1 MKKLLA
7 VLLVICLAFAGFV
20 TYKNYD
26 PSKVNIF
33 GSGKTEDPAETAE
46 KIESVDYDALYATHA
61 PDEVVLRVG
70 DRDVT
75 WGEFFYMYQY
85 GAASMEQMFLYYGM
99 TTDWSMVVDEE
110 TGLTLGDAVS
120 NDALQQIRDFA
131 AIEKLGEQNGVTRES
146 VLPEAEETLAGF
158 ADSYATSTGETE
170 EAFYAMLQEQYMDK
184 DTYKNFI
191 VWNLT
196 ENKLFTKLYGDSGE
210 LVSDEDAQKY
220 ITDNGYAKFNHI
232 LFLCVDMTT
241 GEEIDEAAQAD
252 KLKQAEA
259 LEQELRA
266 AETTEELLALYA
278 QRKEELDEDS
288 GKTAYPDGY
297 ICTPDAQ
304 FVPEFLEGGY
314 ALNDYEVSDPVK
326 SVYGYHVMLRLPVTP
341 DEILDESTGSNA
353 RVLVAQEKYNGALGE
368 LSDGFE
374 IEYVN
379 GFELPNISDFVR

>member
-20 TYKNYD
+20 TYKNFD
-26 PSKVNIF
+26 PDKVSLF
-33 GSGKTEDPAETAE
+33 GSGKTEDPAAEAE
-46 KIESVDYDALYATHA
+46 KTETTDYAALYATHA
-61 PDEVVLRVG
+61 PDEVVMKVG

-85 GAASMEQMFLYYGM
+85 GAASMEQTFLYYGM
-99 TTDWSMVVDEE
+99 TTDWNMVVDEE
-110 TGLTLGDAVS
+110 SGLTLGDAVS

-170 EAFYAMLQEQYMDK
+170 EAFYTMLQEQYMDK

-196 ENKLFTKLYGDSGE
+196 ENELFTKLYGANCE
-210 LVSDEDAQKY
+210 LISDEDAQKY
-220 ITDNGYAKFNHI
+220 ITDNEYAKLNHI
-232 LFLCVDMTT
+232 LFLCMDMTT
-241 GEEIDEAAQAD
+241 GEELDEAAQAD

-259 LEQELRA
+259 LAEELRA

-278 QRKEELDEDS
+278 QRKEELDEDT

-297 ICTPDAQ
+297 ICTPDAA
-304 FVPEFLEGGY
+304 FVPEFLDGGY
-314 ALNDYEVSDPVK
+314 ALDEYQVSDPVK

-341 DEILDESTGSNA
+341 DDILDESTGSTA
-353 RVLVAQEKYNGALGE
+353 RTIVAQQKYNAALGE
-368 LSDGFE
+368 ISDGFE